1 MRGII
6 RSIIVLLVGGW
17 LILTGVTA
25 PVLASGGRVAAH
37 SVSISSYYLAPFG
50 GIRVYHPGGAAR
62 ANVIFLSGDGGW
74 NGGIAAMANRLA
86 QRGILVAGISTPT
99 FMRSLQKIHN
109 RCINPNYAL
118 VALSRDV
125 QHRMG
130 VRAYMQ
136 PVIMGYSAGAT
147 VAYASLSQWADGA
160 YRGVVSLG
168 FNADI
173 PGIKPWC
180 RAPGFAARPI
190 VQPSRG
196 WLFAPNR
203 RITVP
208 WIVLQGARDTVVDFT
223 AARRFAAA
231 IPRARF
237 VALPD
242 SDHDFFHDP
251 QMTPRLMAALAPML
265 NKVSPTIASAG
276 LPTDLP
282 LTIIPPT
289 GPTAHNDVMAV
300 FYSGDGG
307 WTGLVRDVAGQL
319 AAKGVP
325 VVGVDSLSYFWS
337 QRTPAE
343 AGKDMRRII
352 TAYSTAWHRPRV
364 MLIGY
369 SFGADTLP
377 AMVGALDPAT
387 RAHIASLSLLGLS
400 ATADFQFHL
409 SSWLDLD
416 SAQALPTIPAI
427 LRLRNMDIRCVQGAQ
442 ESDSACPAIPSGV
455 ATTIMV
461 PGGHHFA
468 RNAALLANLIARPA
482 MKTGARQIALAPPPR
497 LSVTG

>member
-1 MRGII
+1 MRRII
-6 RSIIVLLVGGW
+6 RSIIVLFVGGW

-25 PVLASGGRVAAH
+25 PVLASGRRVAAQ
-37 SVSISSYYLAPFG
+37 SVTISSYYLAPFG
-50 GIRVYHPGGAAR
+50 GIRVYRPGGAPR

-74 NGGIAAMANRLA
+74 NGSIAAMAGRLA

-99 FMRSLQKIHN
+99 FMRSLQRGHN
-109 RCINPNYAL
+109 RCINPNYPL

-125 QHRMG
+125 QHRTG

-160 YRGVVSLG
+160 YRGVISLG
-168 FNADI
+168 FSADI

-190 VQPSRG
+190 VTPSRG

-223 AARRFAAA
+223 TARRFAAA
-231 IPRARF
+231 VPHARF
-237 VALPD
+237 IALPD
-242 SDHDFFHDP
+242 ADHASLNAP
-251 QMTPRLMAALAPML
+251 QMTPRLMATLAPML
-265 NKVSPTIASAG
+265 NKAPSAVAGTG

-282 LTIIPPT
+282 LTIVPPT
-289 GPTAHNDVMAV
+289 GPARNDVMAV

-337 QRTPAE
+337 QRTPAQ
-343 AGKDMRRII
+343 AGQDMRRII
-352 TAYSTAWHRPRV
+352 TAYGTAWHRPRV

-377 AMVGALDPAT
+377 AMVGTLDPAT

-400 ATADFQFHL
+400 PTADFQFHL
-409 SSWLDLD
+409 SSWLNLD

-427 LRLRNMDIRCVQGAQ
+427 LRLRDMDIRCIQGAQ
-442 ESDSACPAIPSGV
+442 ESDSACPTIPNGV

-468 RNAALLANLIARPA
+468 RNAALLADLIARPA
-482 MKTGARQIALAPPPR
+482 TKTGARQIALAPR
-497 LSVTG
+497 TGLTG